1 MALTGLKEDA
11 LKLILFGGKGGVGKT
26 TCASSTGLYLAS
38 AKGGSASGGKDG
50 FKTLV
55 ISTDPAHSLS
65 DSLGQKIGDEIKQV
79 HPVRN
84 TKALEGENKVSNGV
98 QGVGNLSALEVNAQ
112 KALSQFKLRYE
123 TQIKKIF
130 NTSTYL
136 DQEDIDSIFA
146 LPIPGI
152 DEVMCFKTIV
162 DLIEQAQ
169 FDKYIVDTAPT
180 GHALRL
186 LTLPELLDEWI
197 KVLAKLRWKY
207 RYMVETFSGSY
218 NPDEGDDFLVEMK
231 KTVKKIEGLLRDQK
245 RCEFIAVTIPEEM
258 AILETERLVSNL
270 NRYGMK
276 VKQLLVNN
284 VLELRYCEFCRERS
298 KDQEEYIKQIRRKF
312 GNLKITIIPLQAREV
327 KGIESLGNFEQ
338 FLFQ

>member
-26 TCASSTGLYLAS
+26 TCASSAGLYLA
-38 AKGGSASGGKDG
+38 KEG

-65 DSLGQKIGDEIKQV
+65 DSLGQKIGDEI

-84 TKALEGENKVSNGV
+84 VKISKEESKISNGV
-98 QGVGNLSALEVNAQ
+98 KEVSNLSALEVNAQ
-112 KALSQFKLRYE
+112 KALSQFKIKYE
-123 TQIKKIF
+123 AQIKKIF
-130 NTSTYL
+130 DTSTYL

-152 DEVMCFKTIV
+152 DEVMGFKTIV
-162 DLIEQAQ
+162 DLIEEAK

-197 KVLAKLRWKY
+197 KVLAKMRWKY
-207 RYMVETFSGSY
+207 RYMVESFSGKY

-231 KTVKKIEGLLRDQK
+231 KTVKKIEGLLKDQNK
-245 RCEFIAVTIPEEM
+245 CEFIAVTIPEDM
-258 AILETERLVSNL
+258 AILETERLINNL
-270 NRYGMK
+270 NKYGIK
-276 VKQLLVNN
+276 VRQLAVNN
-284 VLELRYCEFCRERS
+284 VLELRDCEFCRERS
-298 KDQEEYIKQIRRKF
+298 KAQEEYVKQIRRKF
-312 GNLKITIIPLQAREV
+312 SNLKTTIIPLQPREV
-327 KGIESLGNFEQ
+327 KGIESLDNFSR
-338 FLFQ
+338 LLLL